1 MAFMEVYLRA
11 SRVVY
16 TSLVLGDGHGRNVGL
31 GKVGSADE
39 DKALVCVPRAGANQV
54 AISHGLSRGT
64 RKWPSLIEVAMSIE
78 HLLQASKG
86 IHGGHLLG
94 DDLLV
99 GVPTQLALLV
109 DRLHAVD
116 VGGNLDKLARFR

>member
-1 MAFMEVYLRA
+1 M
-11 SRVVY
+11 
-16 TSLVLGDGHGRNVGL
+16 
-31 GKVGSADE
+31 GKVGSADV
-39 DKALVCVPRAGANQV
+39 DGALLCDPKAGA
-54 AISHGLSRGT
+54 IFLSLNWDT

-86 IHGGHLLG
+86 NHGRHLLG
-94 DDLLV
+94 DDLSV

-116 VGGNLDKLARFR
+116 VSGNLDKLARFM

>member
-1 MAFMEVYLRA
+1 MRA
-11 SRVVY
+11 SSVAY
-16 TSLVLGDGHGRNVGL
+16 TSLGGSHGRDVDL
-31 GKVGSADE
+31 GEVGSADVDE
-39 DKALVCVPRAGANQV
+39 ALACVPRAGANQV
-54 AISHGLSRGT
+54 AISLGLSWGT
-64 RKWPSLIEVAMSIE
+64 RKWPFLLEVAMSIE